1 MRVYE
6 VAGTE
11 STGTSAGDG
20 GEMKKAVECIGR
32 VLEDT
37 LMMAV
42 VMVLSVVFIS
52 LQIIAD
58 IFKDE

>member
-1 MRVYE
+1 
-6 VAGTE
+6 
-11 STGTSAGDG
+11 
-20 GEMKKAVECIGR
+20 MKKAVECIGR